1 VLGLGHHAPLA
12 APAVQRAPGKIGEAT
27 GRATLSQALGRRRG
41 KIFGDRAD
49 QTVVA
54 GEAEEVIDAVG
65 FAPAHQL
72 VPGKARIGPEHD
84 LHPWPAGA
92 DLGRD
97 AFDLIEGTR

>member
-1 VLGLGHHAPLA
+1 MLGLAHHPAFA
-12 APAVQRAPGKIGEAT
+12 APAVERGVSEVVEPAGGLAGGAMLGF
-27 GRATLSQALGRRRG
+27 GRGQPVLDRSQQA
-41 KIFGDRAD
+41 A
-49 QTVVA
+49 VA

-72 VPGKARIGPEHD
+72 VPGKTRIGPEHD

>member
-1 VLGLGHHAPLA
+1 MLGFGRGQPVLDRSQQA
-12 APAVQRAPGKIGEAT
+12 A
-27 GRATLSQALGRRRG
+27 
-41 KIFGDRAD
+41 
-49 QTVVA
+49 VA

-72 VPGKARIGPEHD
+72 VPGKTRIGPEHD